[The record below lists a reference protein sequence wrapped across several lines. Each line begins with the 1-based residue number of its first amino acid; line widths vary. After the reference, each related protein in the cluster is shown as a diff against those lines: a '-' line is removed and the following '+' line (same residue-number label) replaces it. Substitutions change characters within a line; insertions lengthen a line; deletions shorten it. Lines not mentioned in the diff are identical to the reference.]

1 MQEFEHIQSL
11 WDTHQVELKISSEEM
26 LAQAKKEVNG
36 IRTKSLLN
44 ISGMILSF
52 LAIASIWLFYDV
64 QSWTTHA
71 GLTVIISAVA
81 VYTFILYQSHKL
93 IAKTDF
99 TLHPK
104 VFLDNLKAYQYNR
117 FRLYNRLYWIYAS
130 ALSVG
135 CALFFVEVLG
145 QYEPLIRVLIIVLTF
160 GWLLFC
166 SYVLRKGAMKRER
179 ERIAL
184 LIEKFERLSV
194 QFKEGE

>member
-11 WDTHQVELKISSEEM
+11 WDTHKVEVKISSDEM
-26 LAQAKKEVNG
+26 LAQVKKDVNS
-36 IRTKSLLN
+36 IKTKSLLN
-44 ISGMILSF
+44 ISGMVLSF
-52 LAIASIWLFYDV
+52 IAIASIWLFYDV

-71 GLTVIISAVA
+71 GLTIIISSVA

-93 IAKTDF
+93 IAKNDF

-104 VFLDNLKAYQYNR
+104 EFLANLKQYQLNR
-117 FRLYNRLYWIYAS
+117 FSLYNKLYWIYAI

-135 CALFFVEVLG
+135 VGLYFFEILG
-145 QYEPLIRVLIIVLTF
+145 RFEFWMQALIIALTF
-160 GWLLFC
+160 GWMLFC
-166 SYVLRKGAMKRER
+166 SALVRKVALKRER

>member
-11 WDTHQVELKISSEEM
+11 WATHQVELKISSEEM
-26 LAQAKKEVNG
+26 LVQAKKEVNG
-36 IRTKSLLN
+36 IRTRSLLN

-71 GLTVIISAVA
+71 GITVIITAVA
-81 VYTFILYQSHKL
+81 IYTFILYQSHQL

-99 TLHPK
+99 TLHPE
-104 VFLDNLKAYQYNR
+104 VFLNNLKAYQLNR
-117 FRLYNRLYWIYAS
+117 FQLYNRLYWIYAF
-130 ALSVG
+130 ALSIG
-135 CALFFVEVLG
+135 CTLFFVEVLG
-145 QYEPLIRVLIIVLTF
+145 QYDPLIRLLIIAVTF
-160 GWLLFC
+160 GWILFC
-166 SYVLRKGAMKRER
+166 SSLLRKAAMKRER

>member
-11 WDTHQVELKISSEEM
+11 WDTHKVEVKISSDEM
-26 LAQAKKEVNG
+26 LAQVKKDVNS
-36 IRTKSLLN
+36 IKTKSLLN

-52 LAIASIWLFYDV
+52 IAIASIWLFYDV

-71 GLTVIISAVA
+71 GLTIIISSVA

-93 IAKTDF
+93 IAKNDF

-104 VFLDNLKAYQYNR
+104 EFLGNLKQYQLNR
-117 FRLYNRLYWIYAS
+117 FSLYNKLYWIYAI
-130 ALSVG
+130 ALSIGVG
-135 CALFFVEVLG
+135 LYFFEILG
-145 QYEPLIRVLIIVLTF
+145 RFEFLMQILIIALTF
-160 GWLLFC
+160 GWMLFC
-166 SYVLRKGAMKRER
+166 SALVRKVALKRER